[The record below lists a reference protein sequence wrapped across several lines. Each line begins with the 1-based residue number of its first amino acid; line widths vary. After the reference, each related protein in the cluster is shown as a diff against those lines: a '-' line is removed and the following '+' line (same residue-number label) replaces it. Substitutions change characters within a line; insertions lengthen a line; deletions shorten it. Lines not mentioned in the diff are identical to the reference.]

1 MNLGEEHIEKLY
13 NLSEIN
19 LKWFN
24 LFHPEE
30 EVNFSDLLELN
41 YRRLKKYIMV
51 DKLNVVTDSE
61 IDKKLDKMDDEFN
74 NLFDISYSIRKKDRN
89 SSEKIL

>member
-1 MNLGEEHIEKLY
+1 
-13 NLSEIN
+13 
-19 LKWFN
+19 
-24 LFHPEE
+24 
-30 EVNFSDLLELN
+30 VNFSDLLELN

-51 DKLNVVTDSE
+51 DKLNDISDIE

>member
-24 LFHPEE
+24 LFYPEE

-51 DKLNVVTDSE
+51 DKLNDVTDSE

-74 NLFDISYSIRKKDRN
+74 NLFDISYLIRKKKKIT
-89 SSEKIL
+89 SEKIL

>member
-24 LFHPEE
+24 LFYPEE

-51 DKLNVVTDSE
+51 DKLNDISDIE